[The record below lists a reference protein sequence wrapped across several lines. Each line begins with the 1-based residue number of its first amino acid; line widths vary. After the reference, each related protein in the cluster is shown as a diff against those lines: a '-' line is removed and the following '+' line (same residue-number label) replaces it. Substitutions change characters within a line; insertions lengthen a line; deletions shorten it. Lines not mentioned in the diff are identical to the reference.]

1 MTPAEAAETRELKD
15 MLHDA
20 AGHLSP
26 THVAALFAHPLLR
39 SSWSPCGWAGISAGV
54 ALPGSQTPR
63 APWPG
68 PTPKPCRV
76 TPAACRSARTTRI

>member
-39 SSWSPCGWAGISAGV
+39 SSWSPCCWAGISAGV
-54 ALPGSQTPR
+54 ALPGSHTETLSGDSCGLSVR
-63 APWPG
+63 AHYAHLISRYS
-68 PTPKPCRV
+68 CL
-76 TPAACRSARTTRI
+76 